1 MAKKFSVNN
10 IDEVCK
16 IIGETDVIVGAFDL
30 CDATADQLDKL
41 ADLTFEIR
49 KPTLADIA
57 YIVESAYELSFT
69 ENEDGTEEYTPEFT
83 DFAIK
88 RYIIER
94 LTNIN
99 IPQDTEKQY
108 KLIKLME
115 RHTSLF
121 YCGLCDKIRNAVDKK
136 ISHKLNMMAVAQEKK
151 INKLIEQFTQLA
163 EFVAE
168 LTDNIDSTF
177 GSENAETIM
186 TKLNELVERAEK
198 TRGVNFGK
206 NSE

>member
-10 IDEVCK
+10 IDEVYK
-16 IIGETDVIVGAFDL
+16 IVGETDVIVGTFDVRN
-30 CDATADQLDKL
+30 ATAEQLDKL

-57 YIVESAYELSFT
+57 YIVESAYEFSFT

-88 RYIIER
+88 RYIVER

-99 IPQDTEKQY
+99 IPQDIEKQH
-108 KLIKLME
+108 KLIRLME
-115 RHTSLF
+115 NYTTLF
-121 YCGLCDKIRNAVDKK
+121 YGCLYDRIRVAVDEK
-136 ISHKLNMMAVAQEKK
+136 IGHKLNMMAVAQEKK

-163 EFVAE
+163 DFVSE
-168 LTDNIDSTF
+168 LIDNIDNSF
-177 GSENAETIM
+177 GNENAETIM
-186 TKLNELVERAEK
+186 TKLNELVDRAEK
-198 TRGVNFGK
+198 TREG
-206 NSE
+206 

>member
-16 IIGETDVIVGAFDL
+16 IIGETDVIVGTFDV
-30 CDATADQLDKL
+30 CGATADQLGGL

-88 RYIIER
+88 RYIVER

-99 IPQDTEKQY
+99 IPQDTEKQH
-108 KLIKLME
+108 KLIRLME
-115 RHTSLF
+115 NYTALF
-121 YCGLCDKIRNAVDKK
+121 YGCLYDKIRIAVDKK
-136 ISHKLNMMAVAQEKK
+136 IDHKLNMMAVAQEKK

-163 EFVAE
+163 GFVSE
-168 LTDNIDSTF
+168 LTDNIDRSF
-177 GSENAETIM
+177 GSEDAETIM

-198 TRGVNFGK
+198 TREG
-206 NSE
+206 